1 MYNIVLYIL
10 KSSSYSLWE
19 KKPSYLGYLF
29 IYLFIFKVDSR
40 RGRDKFQDKDIRH
53 HKKSHYY

>member
-29 IYLFIFKVDSR
+29 IYLFLRLIVGEEEINFKT
-40 RGRDKFQDKDIRH
+40 KI
-53 HKKSHYY
+53 